1 MKISIKSSPSLI
13 TGNIFWTVKTPT
25 CTTSWPTHEGAFQF
39 ARKYILRYTKEHA
52 AYSRV
57 LEISMNTLSLNEL
70 QLVHKLL
77 KTKCRG
83 ITPKQ
88 YGYLAGIYERQQRE
102 W

>member
-13 TGNIFWTVKTPT
+13 TGNIFWLVKTPT
-25 CTTSWPTHEGAFQF
+25 TETAYPTCHSAFDY
-39 ARKYILRYTKEHA
+39 ARRYMKRHYKESA

-57 LEISMNTLSLNEL
+57 LQVSTNLLTIQEL
-70 QLVHKLL
+70 ELVQKLL
-77 KTKCRG
+77 RNKCKG
-83 ITPKQ
+83 ITSKQ